1 MFKVFVRYPSYDEE
15 YQIAERTTGSAL
27 PALVEALHR
36 DEILH
41 LQDVVRRVPAAPS
54 VIHYALELVRLTR
67 PGGTAGLGAEGAVA
81 RPASGDAK
89 SVTGHRSNGG
99 AAHGVGSRPQR
110 TLPLIDRLVTF
121 GAGPRAVQFLLLG
134 GKARAVMQGRKFVS
148 IDDIRALAHAV
159 LRHRIITN
167 FAAEA
172 ENYDADAIIDHV
184 LDEFPPRQIDEM
196 TDAGVEKVFGS

>member
-1 MFKVFVRYPSYDEE
+1 
-15 YQIAERTTGSAL
+15 L
-27 PALVEALHR
+27 PKLVEALHR

-41 LQDVVRRVPAAPS
+41 LQEVVRRVPAAPS

-67 PGGTAGLGAEGAVA
+67 PVM
-81 RPASGDAK
+81 SQAK
-89 SVTGHRSNGG
+89 SPSDGNGKSRGDGHASPK
-99 AAHGVGSRPQR
+99 A
-110 TLPLIDRLVTF
+110 LPLIDRLVTF

-184 LDEFPPRQIDEM
+184 LEAFPPRQIDELR
-196 TDAGVEKVFGS
+196 DAGVEKVFGS